1 MPVGRFGVGERIGID
16 LGERIG
22 IGLGE
27 RIGIGLGEQRGVGGG
42 KWLGECQWI
51 GERERRRLP
60 AGFGFGLRFGFW
72 IGLGV
77 GGRIREQLT
86 TRPVESAP
94 GLLAGEPLLS
104 LGDRCNMGPR
114 QVKRT
119 SVLPA
124 PRQRPDERCTLHA
137 FPPNVDAGG
146 TCLRGDAG

>member
-1 MPVGRFGVGERIGID
+1 MPVGRFGVGK
-16 LGERIG
+16 RIG

-27 RIGIGLGEQRGVGGG
+27 RERRGVGGREWFGECQWFGERERRGVGGG
-42 KWLGECQWI
+42 ECQWF

-60 AGFGFGLRFGFW
+60 AGFGFGLRFRFW

-119 SVLPA
+119 
-124 PRQRPDERCTLHA
+124 
-137 FPPNVDAGG
+137 
-146 TCLRGDAG
+146 